1 MMPNAKAAVAPDAIP
16 GAAEA
21 RAALQAARQ
30 REDDLHLR
38 LQAAEQ
44 ARWDAALAR
53 ADLVARIAAGGASPA
68 SAASAA
74 VAAEVDA
81 QAGVAVLQ
89 DALRGAGEATK
100 RLQYKVS
107 AVLRAELRRRY
118 PMARA
123 AADAA
128 DAKRV
133 EALAEFGRWDVLASE
148 LARAAGDGSMDVAD
162 VEFFLDQSADLAVL
176 AGQGA

>member
-1 MMPNAKAAVAPDAIP
+1 MSYMKAAAPDAIP

-21 RAALQAARQ
+21 RAALDAARQ

-44 ARWDAALAR
+44 VRWDAAMAR
-53 ADLVARIAAGGASPA
+53 AALVAKIAAGEALPA
-68 SAASAA
+68 SAAATAAGA
-74 VAAEVDA
+74 VADAE
-81 QAGVAVLQ
+81 AGVALLQ

-100 RLQYKVS
+100 RAQYKIS
-107 AVLRAELRRRY
+107 AVLRSELRRRY

-128 DAKRV
+128 EARRV

-148 LARAAGDGSMDVAD
+148 LLRAAGDGSMDVAD
-162 VEFFLDQSADLAVL
+162 VEFFLDQSADFA
-176 AGQGA
+176 AAPERGAA

>member
-1 MMPNAKAAVAPDAIP
+1 MPDAKAAAAPDAIP

-21 RAALQAARQ
+21 RAALDATRQ
-30 REDDLHLR
+30 CEDDLHLR

-44 ARWDAALAR
+44 ARRDAVAARAAL
-53 ADLVARIAAGGASPA
+53 VAKIAAGDASPA
-68 SAASAA
+68 SAAATAAGA
-74 VAAEVDA
+74 VADAE
-81 QAGVAVLQ
+81 AGVALLQ

-100 RLQYKVS
+100 RAQYKIS
-107 AVLRAELRRRY
+107 AVFRAELRRRY

-148 LARAAGDGSMDVAD
+148 LARAAGDASLDAAD
-162 VEFFLDQSADLAVL
+162 VEFFLDQSAELAAS

>member
-1 MMPNAKAAVAPDAIP
+1 MSRMNAAAAPDAIP

-21 RAALQAARQ
+21 RAALDAARQ

-44 ARWDAALAR
+44 ARRDAASAR
-53 ADLVARIAAGGASPA
+53 AALVARIAAGEAPPA
-68 SAASAA
+68 SAAAAAAAA
-74 VAAEVDA
+74 VADAE
-81 QAGVAVLQ
+81 AGVAVLQ
-89 DALRGAGEATK
+89 DALRGAGEATT
-100 RLQYKVS
+100 RARYKIS
-107 AVLRAELRRRY
+107 AVLRAELRRRH

-128 DAKRV
+128 EARRV
-133 EALAEFGRWDVLASE
+133 EAEGEFGRLDVLASE

-162 VEFFLDQSADLAVL
+162 VEFFLDQSAELAAL